1 MDIGLGLG
9 LYEPTLSE
17 IKAQC
22 NNNANSCMREC
33 LSNWLK
39 KIDNVE
45 SHGNPSVARLA
56 DAVENIDKSAA
67 NKIRQS
73 GEFYSHKRDVCFLVK
88 GMTDASDIG

>member
-73 GEFYSHKRDVCFLVK
+73 GEFYSHKHVMFVF
-88 GMTDASDIG
+88 